1 MKKTILYKT
10 LFFCWAILALTG
22 CDLDLQKNY
31 DYEPSVDDPY
41 VKVTAWE
48 YFQDHKDMF
57 SELIA
62 AIEYTGLKDYYT
74 QTDNKYTFLAL
85 NNAGMQLY
93 RENEFA
99 GAASITD
106 CDKEKVTNML
116 LYHIVD
122 GEYSSYGQLQVEP
135 KFVLTMLKGENGLM
149 TMSVWKNPWQAAVG
163 KILVNQTGSN
173 GKSPQR
179 QAKTSNILP
188 TNGVIHIFENY
199 CKYSK

>member
-10 LFFCWAILALTG
+10 LFFCWTILALTG

-99 GAASITD
+99 G
-106 CDKEKVTNML
+106 VYYRL
-116 LYHIVD
+116 
-122 GEYSSYGQLQVEP
+122 
-135 KFVLTMLKGENGLM
+135 
-149 TMSVWKNPWQAAVG
+149 
-163 KILVNQTGSN
+163 
-173 GKSPQR
+173 
-179 QAKTSNILP
+179 
-188 TNGVIHIFENY
+188 
-199 CKYSK
+199 

>member
-116 LYHIVD
+116 LYHISPISLTITAARMPPSLARMWL
-122 GEYSSYGQLQVEP
+122 SSVEIGRAH
-135 KFVLTMLKGENGLM
+135 V
-149 TMSVWKNPWQAAVG
+149 
-163 KILVNQTGSN
+163 
-173 GKSPQR
+173 
-179 QAKTSNILP
+179 
-188 TNGVIHIFENY
+188 
-199 CKYSK
+199 

>member
-74 QTDNKYTFLAL
+74 QTDNKYTFLAFSL
-85 NNAGMQLY
+85 FLP
-93 RENEFA
+93 FLVV
-99 GAASITD
+99 SIT
-106 CDKEKVTNML
+106 
-116 LYHIVD
+116 IIR
-122 GEYSSYGQLQVEP
+122 
-135 KFVLTMLKGENGLM
+135 VLHNL
-149 TMSVWKNPWQAAVG
+149 
-163 KILVNQTGSN
+163 
-173 GKSPQR
+173 R
-179 QAKTSNILP
+179 
-188 TNGVIHIFENY
+188 IFQDI
-199 CKYSK
+199 

>member
-106 CDKEKVTNML
+106 CDKEKVTNM
-116 LYHIVD
+116 
-122 GEYSSYGQLQVEP
+122 EP
-135 KFVLTMLKGENGLM
+135 MFVLTMLKGENGLM

>member
-57 SELIA
+57 SEMIA
-62 AIEYTGLKDYYT
+62 AIEYI
-74 QTDNKYTFLAL
+74 AL
-85 NNAGMQLY
+85 NNTAMQTYLLDKFPG
-93 RENEFA
+93 ET
-99 GAASITD
+99 SITD
-106 CDKEKVTNML
+106 CDKETVKDML

-135 KFVLTMLKGENGLM
+135 MFVLTMLKGENGLM

-173 GKSPQR
+173 GK
-179 QAKTSNILP
+179 
-188 TNGVIHIFENY
+188 
-199 CKYSK
+199 

>member
-62 AIEYTGLKDYYT
+62 AIEYTG
-74 QTDNKYTFLAL
+74 
-85 NNAGMQLY
+85 
-93 RENEFA
+93 
-99 GAASITD
+99 
-106 CDKEKVTNML
+106 CL
-116 LYHIVD
+116 LYTSPSPRD
-122 GEYSSYGQLQVEP
+122 STSSRMP
-135 KFVLTMLKGENGLM
+135 
-149 TMSVWKNPWQAAVG
+149 SSA
-163 KILVNQTGSN
+163 
-173 GKSPQR
+173 
-179 QAKTSNILP
+179 
-188 TNGVIHIFENY
+188 
-199 CKYSK
+199 

>member
-10 LFFCWAILALTG
+10 LFFCWTILALTG

-74 QTDNKYTFLAL
+74 QTDNKYTFLAPSSSHL
-85 NNAGMQLY
+85 IPPYSLM
-93 RENEFA
+93 
-99 GAASITD
+99 
-106 CDKEKVTNML
+106 KVG
-116 LYHIVD
+116 I
-122 GEYSSYGQLQVEP
+122 P
-135 KFVLTMLKGENGLM
+135 F
-149 TMSVWKNPWQAAVG
+149 
-163 KILVNQTGSN
+163 TGVC
-173 GKSPQR
+173 
-179 QAKTSNILP
+179 L
-188 TNGVIHIFENY
+188 
-199 CKYSK
+199 

>member
-74 QTDNKYTFLAL
+74 SQTARHGKRSQRLT
-85 NNAGMQLY
+85 
-93 RENEFA
+93 ES
-99 GAASITD
+99 AA
-106 CDKEKVTNML
+106 
-116 LYHIVD
+116 
-122 GEYSSYGQLQVEP
+122 
-135 KFVLTMLKGENGLM
+135 
-149 TMSVWKNPWQAAVG
+149 A
-163 KILVNQTGSN
+163 
-173 GKSPQR
+173 
-179 QAKTSNILP
+179 
-188 TNGVIHIFENY
+188 
-199 CKYSK
+199 

>member
-57 SELIA
+57 SEMIA

-74 QTDNKYTFLAL
+74 DVCVDYVERRKWTDDYVCMEESM
-85 NNAGMQLY
+85 AGCS
-93 RENEFA
+93 R
-99 GAASITD
+99 
-106 CDKEKVTNML
+106 
-116 LYHIVD
+116 
-122 GEYSSYGQLQVEP
+122 
-135 KFVLTMLKGENGLM
+135 
-149 TMSVWKNPWQAAVG
+149 
-163 KILVNQTGSN
+163 
-173 GKSPQR
+173 
-179 QAKTSNILP
+179 
-188 TNGVIHIFENY
+188 
-199 CKYSK
+199 

>member
-74 QTDNKYTFLAL
+74 PVSYTHLIFSAEFS
-85 NNAGMQLY
+85 G
-93 RENEFA
+93 NEYI
-99 GAASITD
+99 GYCLPVRIWKSSI
-106 CDKEKVTNML
+106 
-116 LYHIVD
+116 
-122 GEYSSYGQLQVEP
+122 LQ
-135 KFVLTMLKGENGLM
+135 
-149 TMSVWKNPWQAAVG
+149 
-163 KILVNQTGSN
+163 
-173 GKSPQR
+173 
-179 QAKTSNILP
+179 
-188 TNGVIHIFENY
+188 
-199 CKYSK
+199 

>member
-1 MKKTILYKT
+1 MKKTLIYKT
-10 LFFCWAILALTG
+10 LFFCWTILALTS
-22 CDLDLQKNY
+22 CDLSLQKDY
-31 DYEPSVDDPY
+31 EYEPSVADPS

-48 YFQDHKDMF
+48 YFQDNKDKF

-62 AIEYTGLKDYYT
+62 AIEYTGIKDYYT
-74 QTDNKYTFLAL
+74 QTADKYTFLAL
-85 NNAGMQLY
+85 NNVAMLAY
-93 RENEFA
+93 RENEFP
-99 GAASITD
+99 GTTSITD
-106 CDKEKVTNML
+106 CNKEKMTNML
-116 LYHIVD
+116 LYHIID

-135 KFVLTMLKGENGLM
+135 MFVLTMLKGENGLM
-149 TMSVWKNPWQAAVG
+149 TMNVWKNPWQAAVG
-163 KILVNQTGSN
+163 KIIVNQTGSN

>member
-1 MKKTILYKT
+1 MKKTIIYKT
-10 LFFCWAILALTG
+10 LFFCWAILALTS
-22 CDLDLQKNY
+22 CELSLQKDY
-31 DYEPSVDDPY
+31 DYESSVADPY
-41 VKVTAWE
+41 VKVAAWE
-48 YFQDHKDMF
+48 FFQDHKDQF

-85 NNAGMQLY
+85 NNVAMRDY
-93 RENEFA
+93 RDKEFA
-99 GAASITD
+99 GAASILD
-106 CDKEKVTNML
+106 CDQAKVRDML
-116 LYHIVD
+116 LYHIID

-135 KFVLTMLKGENGLM
+135 MFVLTLLKGESGLM

-163 KILVNQTGSN
+163 KIIVNQSGSN

-188 TNGVIHIFENY
+188 TNGVVHVFEDY
-199 CKYSK
+199 CKYQK